1 MLLCIL
7 PPLPQQ
13 SVQSYPL
20 LAIYQ
25 NIFTCSLEEQARIQA
40 NALRDFSKIQDE
52 KNRQELAAK
61 SDIHDM
67 RLEMQRMKYD
77 LLKWQFGIALALAAI
92 MAKGFGWL
100 GF

>member
-1 MLLCIL
+1 MSSATFDSL
-7 PPLPQQ
+7 
-13 SVQSYPL
+13 SYYEKRKDAGVP
-20 LAIYQ
+20 
-25 NIFTCSLEEQARIQA
+25 EEQARIQA

-61 SDIHDM
+61 GDIHDM